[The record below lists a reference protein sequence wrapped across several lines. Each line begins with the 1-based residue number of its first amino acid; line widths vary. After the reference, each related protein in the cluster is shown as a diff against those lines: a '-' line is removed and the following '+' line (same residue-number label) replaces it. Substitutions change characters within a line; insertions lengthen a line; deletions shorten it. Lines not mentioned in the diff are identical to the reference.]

1 MDGLDVLRQ
10 RNKDLLDQL
19 KRLSGC
25 SQSRKR
31 DREDEAEESREPAQ
45 LLRTLTDGDRGA
57 GRAALAR
64 PTVRFADICEGQ
76 TGIRSTIT
84 TPPLTS
90 KQSERS
96 AEHTAPSD
104 LFKDSDR
111 HLRVHNRP
119 QDARPK
125 SCLVSHSKEQRE
137 VRNRVTFQSN
147 EREDTSASES
157 HHHMQPLLG
166 YDWIAGVLD
175 AEDSLIERSDEFFND
190 LCTFR
195 SLNKDECVHSLQA
208 EFAEENQSALPLQT
222 DKNVPEAKT
231 DTHQCTFSYRINS
244 RLFPVPLHS
253 QESCPVCRKHK
264 FSHPH
269 TVAEPALIRVSI
281 PRSAL
286 LPSYKY
292 KAHRRSSFDPSDS
305 LGLPSHCLSG
315 WSNKGQSSLP
325 PPSSLDLRS
334 SLNTKNKELEG

>member
-1 MDGLDVLRQ
+1 MQFASHLLMFLGPLVSQKARPESENITEIGQDRLHPPAFTPEEATGDSLDVAVVDITGAQ
-10 RNKDLLDQL
+10 QCSACKD
-19 KRLSGC
+19 
-25 SQSRKR
+25 
-31 DREDEAEESREPAQ
+31 
-45 LLRTLTDGDRGA
+45 
-57 GRAALAR
+57 
-64 PTVRFADICEGQ
+64 
-76 TGIRSTIT
+76 
-84 TPPLTS
+84 
-90 KQSERS
+90 
-96 AEHTAPSD
+96 
-104 LFKDSDR
+104 
-111 HLRVHNRP
+111 
-119 QDARPK
+119 
-125 SCLVSHSKEQRE
+125 
-137 VRNRVTFQSN
+137 
-147 EREDTSASES
+147 S

-231 DTHQCTFSYRINS
+231 DTHHCTFSYRINS

-253 QESCPVCRKHK
+253 QECCPVCRKHK
-264 FSHPH
+264 SSHPH

-334 SLNTKNKELEG
+334 SLNTKNKELEVCSQPYQPDSEGNCRNTTTEYLLENFNLCCKKCPPGKANSNVKCQECPDGTFSDRKSSTDRCQPHTV